1 MAERLDEK
9 AAAIA
14 GAITT
19 GVLHFVMGIFFFGM
33 AGSGTG
39 MYNMMMYLP
48 ANPVQVGFTQI
59 LYGTIASLIIG
70 AIIGLVVAVS
80 YNWALKKS

>member
-1 MAERLDEK
+1 LTEKLNEK

-19 GVLHFVMGIFFFGM
+19 GVLHFLMGIFFFGIG
-33 AGSGTG
+33 GSGTG

-48 ANPVQVGFTQI
+48 TNPIQIGFTQFI
-59 LYGTIASLIIG
+59 YGTIVALIIG

-80 YNWALKKS
+80 YNWALKK